1 MPPGAPEPTPKPE
14 AAGARQGWMERLRTG
29 LRKTGGS
36 IATVF
41 TGTKIDEALYEELED
56 ALLMADTGVRATQH
70 LLADLKRRVKET

>member
-1 MPPGAPEPTPKPE
+1 MPPGAPEPAPKPE

-70 LLADLKRRVKET
+70 LLADLKRRV